1 MSCSVE
7 LSSDAWLRFC
17 YVPRFPPALKFLKG
31 KIPKAW
37 LLCQE
42 QWHKCP
48 QEGDSFFLFRH
59 GAGLQSSEMVK
70 KQVTKKSWWFVW
82 SLSYHTERWIKSC
95 VSFNINR
102 RVSGP
107 LFSETEA
114 FPRPGRE
121 DTSWAWGQDAWRKTT
136 FNTLLLCCEIQQEI
150 ILECMPLAQLN
161 VSVWRQGCSNCSTV
175 WQQLY
180 YIKDAF

>member
-1 MSCSVE
+1 MCPDSHQLWNFSKEKSPKPDFCVRSNDTSAHKRAIVSSFSDME
-7 LSSDAWLRFC
+7 LDSSPRKWLRNK
-17 YVPRFPPALKFLKG
+17 LQKSL
-31 KIPKAW
+31 
-37 LLCQE
+37 
-42 QWHKCP
+42 
-48 QEGDSFFLFRH
+48 GDSFDYSRTT
-59 GAGLQSSEMVK
+59 Q
-70 KQVTKKSWWFVW
+70 
-82 SLSYHTERWIKSC
+82 IKSC

-121 DTSWAWGQDAWRKTT
+121 DTLWAWGQDAWRETT
-136 FNTLLLCCEIQQEI
+136 FNTFLLCCEIQQEI
-150 ILECMPLAQLN
+150 ILECMPLAQFN